1 MDFSLLLSFISYN
14 LYLKIVNPP
23 PPRKKKKVRYFI
35 SCEVILAYWLL
46 IKTLDKQIKKISRAT
61 HINDKADCRIFLIS
75 LTVTYSCDIFDQ
87 SKQQSTDF

>member
-46 IKTLDKQIKKISRAT
+46 IKTLDKQIKK
-61 HINDKADCRIFLIS
+61 N
-75 LTVTYSCDIFDQ
+75 Q
-87 SKQQSTDF
+87 